1 MTNEPDP
8 HRMWCDLKAYI
19 DKKPPD
25 TCSAATQDEYFVGI
39 QSSFVQLITRFPLF
53 TVEHKIELEMWNVLY
68 KTQINSLQSLLNQ
81 RLSGTGNS
89 GSLKCSTMELK
100 LRLVLLLDR
109 ASGIYFNLIYQ
120 LLQPISELPWPKVI
134 LGILAS
140 VDGMLDSE
148 NNKKGKHVSDYFD
161 LDLATFSA
169 NKTCS
174 KRVKDTESNKFLS
187 ITQES
192 DTNVIVPRILSR
204 GDRLPSEIMTVSSSV
219 ENSKISG
226 QDIKYPDEIEN
237 EKEKINVITNQNS
250 NIHCLDQEAAVIYL
264 VHHCLVHLG
273 DIARYRQ
280 QPNVA
285 AGYYLWSWV
294 VHPDSGHSFNQLA
307 ILEATKPLPRRCMD
321 ALFYYYIRALA
332 CLHSFPASMNNLSNV
347 LLDYYKSFE
356 LSSICFNDNNNN
368 HEKLPTD
375 SMKDVILSAKRWPK
389 FTNQQ
394 IRTLIQFYAA
404 LHLHTDPVK
413 LIKMADDLFENMNNW
428 NSVELNKNQLIR
440 ILCIHFYLTDQYL
453 SDTKSNLSSFQTI
466 DGKSFML
473 NEYQTGTALLLCLT
487 IYLINW
493 ITSSIVGITS
503 ETVSLNKQI
512 SSTIPNDET
521 ITNVSNN
528 DDVNNDNSNNSI
540 NKDEDCTLL
549 VSSTANIHPTSN
561 DNNKIDIAACQLEL
575 LIALNLL
582 FLWFR
587 SNRFTEINAGNK
599 SSYQLTDK
607 LFQLLTPT
615 FTENTVYFLNN
626 LLKYY
631 KPLLRDVDNHN
642 GGQKQPTDIPVQVNN
657 NNENTSDNVNSKII
671 DADIVEGERENSF
684 LIENHVD
691 PCGDDDSNRE
701 SEVHN
706 ITPIDWIR
714 LMKLPEM
721 VVLQGFQPLHIPTQR
736 SLCSSSTDYNPV
748 HPFLLDFSNDKLDE
762 LISPNN
768 ENMHEASVP
777 KPKEVGL
784 ERVLCL
790 LTSARYVALMF
801 PSLVNWIP
809 NSRDKNPDSTETT
822 VWFGS
827 FCYKSH
833 SSSNLKDMF
842 SVLNK
847 PTTITAINSNI
858 KETQS
863 NKTTL
868 NSFEEL
874 RYTDTNPV
882 HFNAV
887 LNNNEQVNP
896 EESDIQK
903 PINFDMSNPNLPES
917 APPCGNGNEQ
927 LSNIP
932 VTIHHKTIRTNSIS
946 NQTTESSSP
955 EVTSSNDFVVSSTTS
970 SLPSSLLSHVGTS
983 GGLIMNAELAK
994 FIQEQASQVAARQQR
1009 FNMPTNSII
1018 NDDQQQLD
1026 STGASI
1032 PTTVCGNSD
1041 VGSLRGNLPM
1051 PGVGGVESS
1060 LSRLSLSATFKRNLP
1075 PRYAK
1080 LLQAKELQE
1089 KEALKSRYGHQTQ
1102 KELSSS
1108 LLPLDKPAPLARKES
1123 EAPTDLICLLSSS
1136 DVNPVV
1142 LQHLHE
1148 QHIQQRPQWF

>member
-1 MTNEPDP
+1 MTNEADP
-8 HRMWCDLKAYI
+8 HRMWCDLKANL
-19 DKKPPD
+19 DKKPPN
-25 TCSAATQDEYFVGI
+25 TCSAATQDEYFAGI
-39 QSSFVQLITRFPLF
+39 QSSFVQLIIRFPLF

-68 KTQINSLQSLLNQ
+68 KNQIDSLQSLLNQ

-140 VDGMLDSE
+140 VDGILDSE
-148 NNKKGKHVSDYFD
+148 NNKKGKHVSDYLD

-169 NKTCS
+169 NKASS
-174 KRVKDTESNKFLS
+174 KRMKHNEPNKFLS
-187 ITQES
+187 TTQES
-192 DTNVIVPRILSR
+192 DTHVIAPRILSR
-204 GDRLPSEIMTVSSSV
+204 GDRLPSEILTVSSSV
-219 ENSKISG
+219 ENSRIRD
-226 QDIKYPDEIEN
+226 QVVKYPDET
-237 EKEKINVITNQNS
+237 EKEKENINVITDQSS
-250 NIHCLDQEAAVIYL
+250 NFHCLDQESAVIYL

-307 ILEATKPLPRRCMD
+307 ILEATKPLPRRCID

-356 LSSICFNDNNNN
+356 LSSMYFNVNNN

-375 SMKDVILSAKRWPK
+375 STKDVMLSAKRWPK

-394 IRTLIQFYAA
+394 IQTLIQFYAA
-404 LHLHTDPVK
+404 LYLHTDPVK

-428 NSVELNKNQLIR
+428 NRVELNKNQLIR

-473 NEYQTGTALLLCLT
+473 NEHQTGTALLLCLT

-503 ETVSLNKQI
+503 KTLSSNEHI
-512 SSTIPNDET
+512 SSTISNEET
-521 ITNVSNN
+521 ITNDSNN
-528 DDVNNDNSNNSI
+528 DDVDNCDNDNNSI
-540 NKDEDCTLL
+540 NKDENSTLL
-549 VSSTANIHPTSN
+549 SSPTANIHPTSN
-561 DNNKIDIAACQLEL
+561 DNNKIDIAACKLEL

-587 SNRFTEINAGNK
+587 SNRFTENNAGNK
-599 SSYQLTDK
+599 SSCQLTDK
-607 LFQLLTPT
+607 LFQLVTPT

-626 LLKYY
+626 LLKHYQ
-631 KPLLRDVDNHN
+631 PLLCNVNNHN
-642 GGQKQPTDIPVQVNN
+642 GGQKQPTDMPVQMNN
-657 NNENTSDNVNSKII
+657 NNENTSDNVNGKTD
-671 DADIVEGERENSF
+671 DADIVEEEHENS
-684 LIENHVD
+684 LIEKHID
-691 PCGDDDSNRE
+691 PCGGDDDNNRE
-701 SEVHN
+701 IEVHN
-706 ITPIDWIR
+706 IAPIDWTR
-714 LMKLPEM
+714 LVKLPEI
-721 VVLQGFQPLHIPTQR
+721 VVLQGFQPLLIPTQR

-748 HPFLLDFSNDKLDE
+748 HPFLDFSDDKLYE
-762 LISPNN
+762 LIIPNN
-768 ENMHEASVP
+768 ENDVSR
-777 KPKEVGL
+777 PKEIGL

-790 LTSARYVALMF
+790 LTSARYVALVF
-801 PSLVNWIP
+801 PSLINWIP
-809 NSRDKNPDSTETT
+809 NSGDKNSDSTETT
-822 VWFGS
+822 SVWFGS
-827 FCYKSH
+827 FCCSSH

-842 SVLNK
+842 SALNK
-847 PTTITAINSNI
+847 PTTITATAAINTNN

-868 NSFEEL
+868 NNFEEL
-874 RYTDTNPV
+874 RYTDTNPL
-882 HFNAV
+882 HFHAV
-887 LNNNEQVNP
+887 LNNNEQVSP
-896 EESDIQK
+896 KGSEIQK
-903 PINFDMSNPNLPES
+903 SINCDMLNPNLPES
-917 APPCGNGNEQ
+917 APSCSNNNEQ

-932 VTIHHKTIRTNSIS
+932 VTTHHETIKANSI
-946 NQTTESSSP
+946 NNETTKSSSP
-955 EVTSSNDFVVSSTTS
+955 EVTTSNDFVVPSTTS

-1009 FNMPTNSII
+1009 FNMSTNSVI

-1032 PTTVCGNSD
+1032 PTTICGNSD
-1041 VGSLRGNLPM
+1041 FGSLRGNLAM
-1051 PGVGGVESS
+1051 PEGGGVETS

-1089 KEALKSRYGHQTQ
+1089 KEALKNRYSHQTQ
-1102 KELSSS
+1102 NELSSS
-1108 LLPLDKPAPLARKES
+1108 ILPLDKPAPLARKES